1 MRLRL
6 YVNGIRLV
14 SLTVLQILR
23 EAKYLLH
30 SIKPLLFFV
39 DNNF

>member
-1 MRLRL
+1 MRSCL

-14 SLTVLQILR
+14 SVTVVQIFR

-30 SIKPLLFFV
+30 SIKPLLFFRG
-39 DNNF
+39 